1 MLLHK
6 CHCART
12 NRLAAKRL
20 LDLGNPISHCA
31 ASHRHPDGRGIGK
44 AGVMALGLG
53 IGAAVAFSQPS
64 LAREPGAGLEDL
76 PGGGTFGSSA
86 DNIPVGIFMV
96 DQFFTRQLETTVGP
110 GAPFLTTAGKA
121 PNVKVFVNAEVFIF
135 NPGWSFLGGTTQFV
149 IAQPF
154 VEVDTGNNPGPLGG
168 TSVGVNDTLF
178 SAQAAWKFGDFHIKT
193 DLGAWAPTGTQQG
206 PAGLNN
212 AGLPFW
218 TVQPELVLS
227 WEPSNWLWGANW
239 NFTAYTYW
247 ELATKNQV
255 TNYQSAP
262 IFHSDFTATATWG
275 KWTVGPVASYFTQV
289 GHDSSS
295 SYYAA
300 GIGPGGTCVAPIGFQ
315 CLGTSNL
322 EQWEVGGLL
331 QYNFGPVTLQL
342 WATDIVFAKAN
353 GSTPGVQLIN
363 GTPFALDKSAD
374 NRGYTIWFQASYAL
388 WTPPELPAA
397 PKAPLIYK

>member
-1 MLLHK
+1 M
-6 CHCART
+6 T
-12 NRLAAKRL
+12 NWF
-20 LDLGNPISHCA
+20 
-31 ASHRHPDGRGIGK
+31 GK
-44 AGVMALGLG
+44 ASALALGL
-53 IGAAVAFSQPS
+53 GAAVAFSQPT

-121 PNVKVFVNAEVFIF
+121 PNLKVFVNAEVFIF
-135 NPGWSFLGGTTQFV
+135 NPGWSFLGGTTQFI

-154 VEVDTGNNPGPLGG
+154 VEVDNGNNPGPTGG
-168 TSVGVNDTLF
+168 TNVGVNDTLF

-206 PAGLNN
+206 PNGLGNAG
-212 AGLPFW
+212 GLPFW
-218 TVQPELVLS
+218 TFQPELVLS
-227 WEPSNWLWGANW
+227 YEPSNWWGASW

-247 ELATKNQV
+247 EISTENRV

-262 IFHSDFTATATWG
+262 IFHVDFTATGTWG

-289 GHDSSS
+289 GNDSSS

-300 GIGPGGTCVAPIGFQ
+300 GIGPGGTCFAPRGFE
-315 CLGTSNL
+315 CVGTSNL

-331 QYNFGPVTLQL
+331 QYNFGPVTLQA
-342 WATDIVFAKAN
+342 WATDIVFARAS
-353 GSTPGVQLIN
+353 GSTPGTQLVG
-363 GTPFALDKSAD
+363 GTPFVLDKSAD

-388 WTPPELPAA
+388 WTPPEAPAA
-397 PKAPLIYK
+397 PAKAPLIYK